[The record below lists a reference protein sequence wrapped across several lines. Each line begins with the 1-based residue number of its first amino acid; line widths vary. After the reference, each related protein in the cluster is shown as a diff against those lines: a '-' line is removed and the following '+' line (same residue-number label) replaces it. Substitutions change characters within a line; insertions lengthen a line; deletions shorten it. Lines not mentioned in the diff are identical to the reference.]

1 MLLFLLELL
10 RGLFFAGYIK
20 SASFPKPLSPEEER
34 QALTELMGG
43 SEEARD
49 RLILHNLRLCA
60 HIAGKYASRG
70 KLSRRR
76 ELDDLI
82 SIGAIGLIKAVDTF
96 SADKGSLSGYA
107 SRCIENEIRMSLR
120 TEKKLVGEVSMEE
133 SLGRDREGKERTVL
147 DLVGTDAEE
156 IFEEVRKKLEGEQ
169 LRSLMERTLK
179 RREKLV
185 LSLRCGLEGEGPLTQ
200 QQVADRIGISRSY
213 ISRIE
218 KKAVLKLRL
227 AMAGAGEERS
237 SAAERSSSEK
247 KTCDI

>member
-1 MLLFLLELL
+1 MLWLLLSLL
-10 RGLFFAGYIK
+10 RGLFFAGYVK
-20 SASFPKPLSPEEER
+20 GASFPKPLSPAEER
-34 QALTELMGG
+34 QALEELGAG
-43 SEEARD
+43 SEAARD

-60 HIAGKYASRG
+60 HIASKYASRG

-96 SADKGSLSGYA
+96 SPDKGSLSGYA

-133 SLGRDREGKERTVL
+133 PLGRDREGNERTVL
-147 DLVGTDAEE
+147 DLVGTDGEE
-156 IFEEVRKKLEGEQ
+156 IFEEVTKRLEGEH
-169 LRSLMERTLK
+169 LRALLDRTLK

-185 LSLRCGLEGEGPLTQ
+185 LSLRCGLDGEGPLTQ

-227 AMAGAGEERS
+227 ALLDTGDDAG
-237 SAAERSSSEK
+237 K
-247 KTCDI
+247 KDL

>member
-20 SASFPKPLSPEEER
+20 SASFPKPLSPAEER
-34 QALTELMGG
+34 QALAERKAG
-43 SEEARD
+43 SEEARE

-60 HIAGKYASRG
+60 HIAGKYAARG

-82 SIGAIGLIKAVDTF
+82 SIGTIGLIKAVDTF
-96 SADKGSLSGYA
+96 SPDKGSLSSYA

-133 SLGRDREGKERTVL
+133 PLGRDREGNERTVL
-147 DLVGTDAEE
+147 DLVGTDGSEL
-156 IFEEVRKKLEGEQ
+156 FEQVSKSLEGER
-169 LRSLMERTLK
+169 LRGLMDRTLK
-179 RREKLV
+179 KREKLV
-185 LSLRCGLEGEGPLTQ
+185 LSLRCGLDGAAPLTQ
-200 QQVADRIGISRSY
+200 QQVAERIGISRSY

-218 KKAVLKLRL
+218 KKAVMKLRL
-227 AMAGAGEERS
+227 ALLEAGEVPE
-237 SAAERSSSEK
+237 ATCGK
-247 KTCDI
+247 KDL

>member
-10 RGLFFAGYIK
+10 RWLFFAGYVK
-20 SASFPKPLSPEEER
+20 SASFPKPLSPAEER
-34 QALTELMGG
+34 QALEELGTG
-43 SEEARD
+43 REAARD

-82 SIGAIGLIKAVDTF
+82 SIGSIGLIKAVDTF
-96 SADKGSLSGYA
+96 SPDKGSLSGYA

-133 SLGRDREGKERTVL
+133 PLGRDREGNERTVL
-147 DLVGTDAEE
+147 DLVGTDGEE
-156 IFEEVRKKLEGEQ
+156 IFEEVRRNLEGEQ
-169 LRSLMERTLK
+169 LRTLMDRALK
-179 RREKLV
+179 KREKLV
-185 LSLRCGLEGEGPLTQ
+185 LSLRCGLDGATPMTQ

-227 AMAGAGEERS
+227 ALLEARELL
-237 SAAERSSSEK
+237 
-247 KTCDI
+247 

>member
-10 RGLFFAGYIK
+10 KGLFFAGYVR
-20 SASFPKPLSPEEER
+20 SASFPKPLTAAEER
-34 QALTELMGG
+34 QAAAELLAG

-60 HIAGKYASRG
+60 HIANKYAARG

-96 SADKGSLSGYA
+96 SPDKGSLSSYA

-133 SLGRDREGKERTVL
+133 PLGRDREGNERTVL
-147 DLVGTDAEE
+147 DLVGTDGEE
-156 IFEEVRKKLEGEQ
+156 IFDQVRRSLEGER
-169 LRSLMERTLK
+169 LRALMDRTLK
-179 RREKLV
+179 KREKLV
-185 LSLRCGLEGEGPLTQ
+185 LSLRFGLGGAAPLTQ

-227 AMAGAGEERS
+227 ALAEAGEGGGLG
-237 SAAERSSSEK
+237 K
-247 KTCDI
+247 KDL

>member
-10 RGLFFAGYIK
+10 RGLFFVGYVK
-20 SASFPKPLSPEEER
+20 SASFPKPLTPPEER
-34 QALTELMGG
+34 QAVAELLEGAEG
-43 SEEARD
+43 ARD

-60 HIAGKYASRG
+60 HIAGKYAARG

-82 SIGAIGLIKAVDTF
+82 SIGTIGLIKAVDTF
-96 SADKGSLSGYA
+96 SPDKGSLSGYA

-133 SLGRDREGKERTVL
+133 PLGRDRKGNERTVL
-147 DLVGTDAEE
+147 DLVGTDGEE
-156 IFEEVRKKLEGEQ
+156 IFEEVRRSLEGER
-169 LRSLMERTLK
+169 LRRLMDRTLRK
-179 RREKLV
+179 REKLV
-185 LSLRCGLEGEGPLTQ
+185 LSLRFGLEGEGPLPQ

-227 AMAGAGEERS
+227 AL
-237 SAAERSSSEK
+237 AEKNS
-247 KTCDI
+247 CDNRNTML

>member
-1 MLLFLLELL
+1 MLWLLLSLL
-10 RGLFFAGYIK
+10 RGLFFVGYVK
-20 SASFPKPLSPEEER
+20 SASFPKPLSPAEER
-34 QALTELMGG
+34 QALEELKSG
-43 SEEARD
+43 SEAARD

-60 HIAGKYASRG
+60 HIANKYAARG

-96 SADKGSLSGYA
+96 SPDKGSLSGYA

-133 SLGRDREGKERTVL
+133 PLGRDREGNERTVL
-147 DLVGTDAEE
+147 DLAGTDGEE
-156 IFEEVRKKLEGEQ
+156 IFEEVRKNLEGEQ
-169 LRSLMERTLK
+169 LRDLMDRTLK
-179 RREKLV
+179 RRERLV
-185 LSLRCGLEGEGPLTQ
+185 LSLRCGLQGNAPLTQ

-227 AMAGAGEERS
+227 ALMDTGDDAG
-237 SAAERSSSEK
+237 K
-247 KTCDI
+247 KDL

>member
-1 MLLFLLELL
+1 MLWLLLSLL
-10 RGLFFAGYIK
+10 RGLFFVGYVK
-20 SASFPKPLSPEEER
+20 SASFPKPLSPAEER
-34 QALTELMGG
+34 QALEELGTG
-43 SEEARD
+43 SEAARD

-82 SIGAIGLIKAVDTF
+82 SIGSIGLIKAVDTF
-96 SADKGSLSGYA
+96 SPDKGSLSGYA

-133 SLGRDREGKERTVL
+133 PLGRDREGNERTVL
-147 DLVGTDAEE
+147 DLVGTDGEE
-156 IFEEVRKKLEGEQ
+156 IFEEVTKRLEGER
-169 LRSLMERTLK
+169 LRALMDRTLK

-185 LSLRCGLEGEGPLTQ
+185 LSLRCGLDGEAPLTQ

-218 KKAVLKLRL
+218 KKAVIKLRL
-227 AMAGAGEERS
+227 ALLEAGEGFG
-237 SAAERSSSEK
+237 K
-247 KTCDI
+247 KDL

>member
-10 RGLFFAGYIK
+10 RGLFFAGHIK
-20 SASFPKPLSPEEER
+20 SASFPKPLAATEER
-34 QALTELMGG
+34 QAVAELLAGD
-43 SEEARD
+43 ETARD
-49 RLILHNLRLCA
+49 KLILHNLRLCA
-60 HIAGKYASRG
+60 HIAGKYAARG

-96 SADKGSLSGYA
+96 SPDKGSLSNYA

-133 SLGRDREGKERTVL
+133 PLGRDREGNERTVL
-147 DLVGTDAEE
+147 DLVGTDGEE
-156 IFEEVRKKLEGEQ
+156 IFEEVRKSLEGQ
-169 LRSLMERTLK
+169 HIRALMDRTLK
-179 RREKLV
+179 KREKLV
-185 LSLRCGLEGEGPLTQ
+185 LSLRFGLDGEGPLTQ

-218 KKAVLKLRL
+218 KKAVTKLR
-227 AMAGAGEERS
+227 MALSEAGEGLS
-237 SAAERSSSEK
+237 PAK
-247 KTCDI
+247 KDL

>member
-1 MLLFLLELL
+1 MLWLLLSLL
-10 RGLFFAGYIK
+10 RGLFFVGYVK
-20 SASFPKPLSPEEER
+20 SASFPKPLSPAEER
-34 QALTELMGG
+34 QALEEMRAG
-43 SEEARD
+43 SEAARD

-60 HIAGKYASRG
+60 HIANKYAARG

-96 SADKGSLSGYA
+96 SPDKGSLSGYA

-133 SLGRDREGKERTVL
+133 PLGRDREGNERTVL
-147 DLVGTDAEE
+147 DLVGTDGEE
-156 IFEEVRKKLEGEQ
+156 IFEEVTKRLEGEH
-169 LRSLMERTLK
+169 LRALVDRTLK

-185 LSLRCGLEGEGPLTQ
+185 LSLRCGLDGEGPLTQ

-227 AMAGAGEERS
+227 ALMDTGDDAG
-237 SAAERSSSEK
+237 K
-247 KTCDI
+247 KDL

>member
-1 MLLFLLELL
+1 MLWLLLSLL
-10 RGLFFAGYIK
+10 RGLFFVGYVK
-20 SASFPKPLSPEEER
+20 SASFPKPLSSAEER
-34 QALTELMGG
+34 QALEELRAG

-60 HIAGKYASRG
+60 HIAGKYAARG
-70 KLSRRR
+70 KLPRRR

-96 SADKGSLSGYA
+96 SPDKGSLSGYA

-133 SLGRDREGKERTVL
+133 PLGRDREGNKRTVL
-147 DLVGTDAEE
+147 DLVGTDGSEL
-156 IFEEVRKKLEGEQ
+156 FEEVR
-169 LRSLMERTLK
+169 RSLERQRIRALMDRTLK

-185 LSLRCGLEGEGPLTQ
+185 LTLRFGMNGETPLTQ

-218 KKAVLKLRL
+218 KKAVMKLRL
-227 AMAGAGEERS
+227 ALLETDASTG
-237 SAAERSSSEK
+237 K
-247 KTCDI
+247 KDL

>member
-1 MLLFLLELL
+1 MFLLELL
-10 RGLFFAGYIK
+10 RGLFFVGYDK
-20 SASFPKPLSPEEER
+20 SASVPQPLTPPEEP
-34 QALTELMGG
+34 QAVAELLEGAEG
-43 SEEARD
+43 ARD

-60 HIAGKYASRG
+60 HIAGKYAARG

-82 SIGAIGLIKAVDTF
+82 SIGTIGLIKAVDTF
-96 SADKGSLSGYA
+96 SPDKGSLSGYA

-133 SLGRDREGKERTVL
+133 PLGRDREGNERTVL
-147 DLVGTDAEE
+147 DLVGTDGEE
-156 IFEEVRKKLEGEQ
+156 IFETVRKSLEGER
-169 LRSLMERTLK
+169 LRALMDWTLK
-179 RREKLV
+179 KREKLV
-185 LSLRCGLEGEGPLTQ
+185 LSLRCGMDGAAPLTQ

-227 AMAGAGEERS
+227 ALAEENG
-237 SAAERSSSEK
+237 K
-247 KTCDI
+247 KDL

>member
-10 RGLFFAGYIK
+10 RGLFFAGYLK
-20 SASFPKPLSPEEER
+20 STSFPKPLSAAEE
-34 QALTELMGG
+34 QQTLTEHLAG
-43 SEEARD
+43 SEEARE

-70 KLSRRR
+70 KMGRRR

-82 SIGAIGLIKAVDTF
+82 SIGTIGLIKAVDTF
-96 SADKGSLSGYA
+96 SPDKGSLSGYA

-133 SLGRDREGKERTVL
+133 PLGRDREGNERTVL
-147 DLVGTDAEE
+147 DLVGTDGSE
-156 IFEEVRKKLEGEQ
+156 IFEEVRRNLEGAR
-169 LRSLMERTLK
+169 LRTMMDRALK

-185 LSLRCGLEGEGPLTQ
+185 LTLRFGLQGEEPMTQ

-218 KKAVLKLRL
+218 KKAVFKLRL
-227 AMAGAGEERS
+227 ALQEAGEGQ
-237 SAAERSSSEK
+237 EK
-247 KTCDI
+247 NSCDM

>member
-10 RGLFFAGYIK
+10 KGLFLAGYVK
-20 SASFPKPLSPEEER
+20 SASFPKPLTAAEEQ
-34 QALTELMGG
+34 QAVAELLAGN
-43 SEEARD
+43 EEARD
-49 RLILHNLRLCA
+49 SLIVHNLRLCA
-60 HIAGKYASRG
+60 HIAGKYAARG

-76 ELDDLI
+76 EMDDLI
-82 SIGAIGLIKAVDTF
+82 SIGTIGLIKAVDTF
-96 SADKGSLSGYA
+96 SPDKGSLSGYA

-133 SLGRDREGKERTVL
+133 PLGRDRDGNERTVL

-156 IFEEVRKKLEGEQ
+156 IFEEVRRNIEGAR
-169 LRSLMERTLK
+169 LRALMDRALK

-185 LSLRCGLEGEGPLTQ
+185 LSLRFGLGGEAPLTQ

-218 KKAVLKLRL
+218 KKAVIKLRL
-227 AMAGAGEERS
+227 ALLEAGEEQI
-237 SAAERSSSEK
+237 K
-247 KTCDI
+247 KDL

>member
-10 RGLFFAGYIK
+10 RGLFFAGYVK
-20 SASFPKPLSPEEER
+20 SPSFPQPLSGAEER
-34 QALTELMGG
+34 QAVNALLAG

-49 RLILHNLRLCA
+49 RLILHNLRLVA
-60 HIAGKYASRG
+60 HIAGKYAARG

-96 SADKGSLSGYA
+96 SPDKGSLSGYA

-133 SLGRDREGKERTVL
+133 PLGRDREGNERTVL
-147 DLVGTDAEE
+147 DLVGTDGEE
-156 IFEEVRKKLEGEQ
+156 IFDRVRRSLEGER
-169 LRSLMERTLK
+169 LRALMDRTLR

-185 LSLRCGLEGEGPLTQ
+185 LSLRFGLEGAPPLTQ

-218 KKAVLKLRL
+218 KKAVLKLRMAL
-227 AMAGAGEERS
+227 AEAGEGP
-237 SAAERSSSEK
+237 EK
-247 KTCDI
+247 NSCDI